1 MEISKIYECY
11 KCNYKTNNKTNF
23 LKHELTRKHV
33 FATLGKKEIRK
44 LSLKIICIGCKKEYK
59 SVSGLWKH
67 KKKCKEISITNVQ
80 PKNIIIPS
88 DKELIKIIYE
98 QHILLQNENKELKS
112 EMIKQ
117 NKELLK
123 IIPKIGNTTNNKF
136 NINLYLNEHCQNAMN
151 LKDFVNSVKLCI
163 EDMLVAG
170 NRGVIYSSK
179 NIIVN
184 NLKALEEMKRPIHC
198 TDVKRNT
205 MYVKDDGIWDKDIQN
220 EKLKGAINKISSE
233 HLKNIP
239 LWVAKN
245 PNYMNSSKGQ
255 DEFFKIVNET
265 SIIVSDDTRGI
276 QSAVKQIGEGVH
288 IDKSSLITV

>member
-1 MEISKIYECY
+1 MNISKIYKCY

-23 LKHELTRKHV
+23 LKHELTRKHLFSKV
-33 FATLGKKEIRK
+33 ESKPRH
-44 LSLKIICIGCKKEYK
+44 SKIQCVGCQKEYK

-67 KKKCKEISITNVQ
+67 KKKCKGDYVI
-80 PKNIIIPS
+80 NIQTENENIPS
-88 DKELIKIIYE
+88 DNELIKMIYE
-98 QHILLQNENKELKS
+98 QQILLQNENKELKS
-112 EMIKQ
+112 EMVKQ

-123 IIPKIGNTTNNKF
+123 IIPQIGNTTNNKV

-151 LKDFVNSVKLCI
+151 LKDFVNSVKLRI
-163 EDMLVAG
+163 EDMLIAG
-170 NRGVIYSSK
+170 SQGVICSSK

-220 EKLKGAINKISSE
+220 EKLKSAIKQISSE

-239 LWVAKN
+239 LWVANN
-245 PNYMNSSKGQ
+245 PDYMNSPKGQ
-255 DEFFKIVNET
+255 DDYFKIVNET
-265 SIIVSDDTRGI
+265 SIIVSENRRGI
-276 QSAVKQIGEGVH
+276 QSAIKQIGEG
-288 IDKSSLITV
+288 IRLSNAIKTL

>member
-1 MEISKIYECY
+1 MEMEKVAKIYTCY
-11 KCNYKTNNKTNF
+11 KCDYKTNNKTNF
-23 LKHELTRKHV
+23 LKHKLTRKHNI
-33 FATLGKKEIRK
+33 ATMEKQEIPK
-44 LSLKIICIGCKKEYK
+44 LHFKFQCEICKKEYK
-59 SVSGLWKH
+59 SGSGLWKH
-67 KKKCKEISITNVQ
+67 KKRCTSVTTDVSV
-80 PKNIIIPS
+80 IPS
-88 DKELIKIIYE
+88 DNELIKIIYE

-233 HLKNIP
+233 HLKNVP

-265 SIIVSDDTRGI
+265 SIIVSDDKRGI
-276 QSAVKQIGEGVH
+276 QSAIKQIGEGVH
-288 IDKSSLITV
+288 ISNAINTL